1 MAAETDKSTGLDKLT
16 GLEQNVAPPVEIL
29 LIEDNPG
36 DARLIREM
44 LHDTPDCDWRIIHV
58 DRLDSGMELL
68 SSKSFDLCLLDLN
81 LPDSGGGETVEQ
93 LSRFFKLPILVL
105 TGLDDAE
112 VGIDAL
118 RRGAQDYLVKGQV
131 EGPDLSR
138 AIRYALER
146 FRIEQRFRQ
155 VFRYSSDAILVI
167 DLDANAVLEA
177 NPRAAVVL
185 GLAHEA
191 LLKTSVTELVAEHAK
206 SWQRFVEE
214 VQKRGS
220 RESESLTFT
229 HPSGKAIHA
238 EVSGSVV
245 QEGDSCLLIAVLRD
259 MTERRRLLKE
269 LEVASHYDTLTS
281 LPNRR
286 YLEEQYKKRSRRSR
300 SDGQVSL
307 ISVDLSGF
315 KRINDSLGF
324 EAGDELLVQ
333 VAERLKRVAR
343 DNDVVARSG
352 GDEFTIML
360 QSQRSYTAP
369 QVADRV
375 KTALTSL
382 FTVSGQ
388 SVSGQSLSGQSL
400 RLRVSI
406 GVADDKGAEDFTELV
421 RRADQAMHEAKTQGA
436 SVQGA
441 GVQGAGQESDI
452 VFYSEEAN
460 ARLRNWLWLERNL
473 RDALD
478 RNLDR
483 NKVGE
488 GGLELYFQPLPTL
501 KQTDTDLHA
510 ADPHAADP
518 HAEALLRWFH
528 PEKGL
533 ISPGEFVPLAEEAG
547 LITQLDCWVLEN
559 ALEQARSGGFTVAV
573 NVSPQ
578 TLQAVG
584 FVDFVKAQLEAT
596 RLRSERLA
604 IEVTEGVL
612 AQPEQVLPILQELS
626 DLGIKIMIDD
636 FGTGYSSLSYL
647 LSYPLH
653 GLKVDRAFIKGLGV
667 QPKAELVAQMVVKL
681 AKDLGIAVVAEGIE
695 TEAQLA
701 WATEVGCD
709 RAQGYLIGKPM
720 PYQDFLNWCQERET
734 HVLA

>member
-1 MAAETDKSTGLDKLT
+1 MAAKTDKATEADV
-16 GLEQNVAPPVEIL
+16 QNATPPVDIL

-68 SSKSFDLCLLDLN
+68 TSKTFDLCLLDLN
-81 LPDSGGGETVEQ
+81 LPDSGGGDTVEQ

-131 EGPDLSR
+131 EGADLSR

-146 FRIEQRFRQ
+146 FRIEQRFSR
-155 VFRYSSDAILVI
+155 VFTHSSDAILVI
-167 DLDANAVLEA
+167 DLETDAVLEA

-185 GLAHEA
+185 GHAHDA
-191 LLKTSVTELVAEHAK
+191 LLATPVTALVTDHLK
-206 SWQRFVEE
+206 NWQRFVEE

-229 HPSGKAIHA
+229 HSSGKAVHA

-245 QEGDSCLLIAVLRD
+245 QEGDAQLLIAVLRD
-259 MTERRRLLKE
+259 ITERRRLLKE
-269 LEVASHYDTLTS
+269 LEYTSHYDRLTS

-286 YLEEQYKKRSRRSR
+286 FLEEKYKKRSRRAR
-300 SDGQVSL
+300 SEGQVSL
-307 ISVDLSGF
+307 ICVDLSGF

-324 EAGDELLVQ
+324 EAGDDLLVQ
-333 VAERLKRVAR
+333 VAERLNRIVR
-343 DNDVVARSG
+343 DNDVVARMA
-352 GDEFTIML
+352 GDEFAIML

-375 KTALTSL
+375 RIALTSL
-382 FTVSGQ
+382 FTLKGQ
-388 SVSGQSLSGQSL
+388 PL
-400 RLRVSI
+400 RLRVNI

-421 RRADQAMHEAKTQGA
+421 RRADQAMHEAKAQDTAHEG
-436 SVQGA
+436 
-441 GVQGAGQESDI
+441 DI

-473 RDALD
+473 RHALD
-478 RNLDR
+478 KD
-483 NKVGE
+483 
-488 GGLELYFQPLPTL
+488 GLELYFQPLPCL
-501 KQTDTDLHA
+501 GHDGTDN
-510 ADPHAADP
+510 PHAADF
-518 HAEALLRWFH
+518 HAEVLLRWSH
-528 PEKGL
+528 PEQGM
-533 ISPGEFVPLAEEAG
+533 ISPGEFVPVAEEAG
-547 LITQLDCWVLEN
+547 LIAQLDRWVLRN
-559 ALEQARSGGFTVAV
+559 ALERARAGGFTVSV

-578 TLQAVG
+578 TLQEEG
-584 FVDFVKAQLEAT
+584 FLTYVTKCLGQT
-596 RLRSERLA
+596 RLRPERLTV
-604 IEVTEGVL
+604 EVTETVL
-612 AQPEQVLPILQELS
+612 AQPEQVLPILEALS
-626 DLGIKIMIDD
+626 DLGVTIMIDD

-653 GLKVDRAFIKGLGV
+653 GLKVDRAFVAGLGV
-667 QPKAELVAQMVVKL
+667 QPKAELVAEMVVKL

-701 WATEVGCD
+701 WATEAGCD
-709 RAQGYLIGKPM
+709 RAQGYLLGKPM
-720 PYQDFLNWCQERET
+720 PYQDFLTWCQEQGALD
-734 HVLA
+734 VVA